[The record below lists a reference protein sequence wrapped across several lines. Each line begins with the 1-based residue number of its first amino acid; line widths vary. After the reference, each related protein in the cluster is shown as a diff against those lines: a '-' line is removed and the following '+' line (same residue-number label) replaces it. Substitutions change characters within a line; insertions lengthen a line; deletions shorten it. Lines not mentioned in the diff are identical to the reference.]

1 VNFALRLACAA
12 ALCAFSSGSS
22 SGTPLAPRFE
32 HFVLETLDAPG
43 AARIVGTLRLGSS
56 EQGAKRVL
64 ESDTRFAREARD
76 ESNVRVF
83 EVEEL
88 FAGRAALTWREV
100 SPGSGRTLS
109 AEWNGQSNG
118 LEVYECGAGA
128 PVRERQ
134 ISVEGALFPL
144 YLQELVR
151 TGRITSG
158 SVPCFDPLGRTIER
172 LTIKTAYEWDTER
185 AGERARTVAIERTDG
200 TLWGSYSF
208 VGTRLVALQWQVGG
222 ARARAVDEA
231 EFTRAS
237 AALEPTAPAA
247 R

>member
-1 VNFALRLACAA
+1 
-12 ALCAFSSGSS
+12 LCALGSGANSA

-32 HFVLETLDAPG
+32 HFVLETTDATG
-43 AARIVGTLRLGSS
+43 ATRLVGTLRLGSS
-56 EQGAKRVL
+56 EQGAKRIL
-64 ESDTRFAREARD
+64 ESEARFAREARG

-88 FAGRAALTWREV
+88 LAGRAALTWREV

-118 LEVYECGAGA
+118 LEIYECGAGS
-128 PVRERQ
+128 PLRERQ

-158 SVPCFDPLGRTIER
+158 SVPCFDPLARTIER
-172 LTIKTAYEWDTER
+172 LTIQTAYEWDAEH

-200 TLWGSYSF
+200 TSWASYRF
-208 VGTRLVALQWQVGG
+208 VGTQLVALTWQAGG
-222 ARARAVDEA
+222 ARARLVGEA
-231 EFTRAS
+231 EYERANS
-237 AALEPTAPAA
+237 ALEPPPPLQ
-247 R
+247 RD